1 MSARAKL
8 QPTPFDTLFL
18 DLDDP
23 VDLASNATILPARPD
38 LPAVF
43 READGEFT
51 GYGER
56 EIFLQCIHGS
66 ARWREGGVA
75 PAAGA
80 AGHILERGD
89 GLVVTVI
96 RGRPFWVWD
105 TGGSAQL
112 AISPASGTPVR
123 ETGFD
128 QPTPA
133 AA

>member
-23 VDLASNATILPARPD
+23 VDLAANDTILPEDPD
-38 LPAVF
+38 LPAVSYDEDT
-43 READGEFT
+43 EAVD
-51 GYGER
+51 YRSR
-56 EIFLQCIHGS
+56 EIFVQCTAGS
-66 ARWREGGVA
+66 ARWREGGTEPVD
-75 PAAGA
+75 GA

-89 GLVVTVI
+89 GLIVTVT

-105 TGGSAQL
+105 VGGSAQL
-112 AISPASGTPVR
+112 AISPASGAPVR

-128 QPTPA
+128 QKFDA
-133 AA
+133 A